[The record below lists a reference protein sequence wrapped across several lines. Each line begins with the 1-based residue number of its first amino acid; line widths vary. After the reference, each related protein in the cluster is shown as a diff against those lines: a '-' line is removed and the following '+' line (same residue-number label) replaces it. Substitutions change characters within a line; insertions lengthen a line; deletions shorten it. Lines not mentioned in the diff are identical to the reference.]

1 MFAKILYYTSLIY
14 LLFVFAITTSY
25 ARANSIADSLQI
37 KNNKPNAVTTLTKD
51 NKPDSLKSSVDRNDN
66 LMHLK
71 NMFNRIILPDD
82 KSLYLPNIS
91 FPDMLYQKYNYLES
105 NELDSFRQN
114 LTRSLGFSY
123 NELAKYNLGI
133 IGNYL
138 GTAKNLFAIILA
150 LLSL

>member
-1 MFAKILYYTSLIY
+1 
-14 LLFVFAITTSY
+14 
-25 ARANSIADSLQI
+25 
-37 KNNKPNAVTTLTKD
+37 
-51 NKPDSLKSSVDRNDN
+51 
-66 LMHLK
+66 MHLK